1 MRFALFLTVF
11 VIFCV
16 TVQSAKA
23 QLDAAFPSSSVNYKV
38 ISDDPKDLN
47 HLWIHIQPI
56 TIDGGQMN
64 LAVGSGLGITYLPKP
79 NIELQGGIRGNLINA
94 LDFQRFSSGQGATI
108 TWQESKR
115 EQSEMKLTN
124 VFSRF
129 YQWQVGGTY
138 YFNDIEKTGG
148 SKIILNENA
157 IPGNTSFPEN
167 IEVDAKIRQLMGVR
181 FGLSSM
187 ATTVSLNRAIEDQD
201 ISIQG
206 DKGTTINA
214 KGTQSGNGF
223 STSGN
228 SNSIFSSF
236 YSTGF
241 NLGFAL
247 QRIKNISIKTDR
259 QGILSNNSIITF
271 YGDILFNPWTRLDA
285 IETRWKNSG
294 TAENF
299 STNAIKLSKLGGKV
313 GAEIRYNQASFISLG
328 AEIGYQP
335 SIQGEGWFGVLKL
348 CMPTF
353 SFGATRSKVASNI
366 GKNQSLTQ

>member
-1 MRFALFLTVF
+1 MRFALFLFFSLVLGLVF
-11 VIFCV
+11 QP
-16 TVQSAKA
+16 TLA

-47 HLWIHIQPI
+47 QLWIHIQPI

-64 LAVGSGLGITYLPKP
+64 LAIGSGLGITYTPKP
-79 NIELQGGIRGNLINA
+79 NIELHGGIRGNLINA
-94 LDFQRFSSGQGATI
+94 LDFQRFSSAQGASI

-124 VFSRF
+124 VFQRF
-129 YQWQVGGTY
+129 FHWQVGGTY
-138 YFNDIEKTGG
+138 FFNDIEKTGG

-167 IEVDAKIRQLMGVR
+167 IDVDAKIRQLMGVR
-181 FGLSSM
+181 LGITSM
-187 ATTVSLNRAIEDQD
+187 ATTVSLNQAIENQN

-206 DKGTTINA
+206 DKGTKINA
-214 KGTQSGNGF
+214 NGTQSGNGF

-228 SNSIFSSF
+228 NNSIFSSF

-241 NLGFAL
+241 NVGFAL

-271 YGDILFNPWTRLDA
+271 YGDILFNPWTRVDA
-285 IETRWKNSG
+285 IETRWKNTG
-294 TAENF
+294 TQENF
-299 STNAIKLSKLGGKV
+299 STDGIKLSKIGGKV